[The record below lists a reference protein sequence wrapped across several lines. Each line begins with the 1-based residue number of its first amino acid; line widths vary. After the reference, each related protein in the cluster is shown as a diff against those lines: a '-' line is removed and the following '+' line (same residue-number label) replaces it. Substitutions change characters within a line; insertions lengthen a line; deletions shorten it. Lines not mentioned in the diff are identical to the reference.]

1 MSDTLIAL
9 QNTLKNTN
17 LNNDTNPNLKRP
29 HFEGGENCFAEFES
43 YMKSF
48 NIWTRKV
55 TDKVKL
61 LQLLRDTLSGSA
73 LKQIEELDICDDNY
87 QKALDQLKKN
97 R

>member
-61 LQLLRDTLSGSA
+61 FQLFKRYIIRTC
-73 LKQIEELDICDDNY
+73 LKT
-87 QKALDQLKKN
+87 N
-97 R
+97 RRAGYL